1 MGEETFT
8 IGTLARRAGV
18 GVQTVR
24 YYERIGILPQ
34 PARQKGGYRRYGEEA
49 VARLQFVRHAAQ
61 LGFSLAETKELLT
74 LRARRGAPCRAV
86 RTRAEEKLAAIELKL
101 DDLRELRD
109 AVAHLVSTCSG
120 ETAIEHCSILAA
132 LGEPLATK
140 EGRVQSSCPPPP
152 RRPPARRRASRVS
165 RRANAASKT
174 V

>member
-1 MGEETFT
+1 MDDETFT

-34 PARQKGGYRRYGEEA
+34 PGRPKGGYRRYGDEA
-49 VARLQFVRHAAQ
+49 VARLQFVRRAAQ

-74 LRARRGAPCRAV
+74 LRTRQGAPCGAV
-86 RTRAEEKLAAIELKL
+86 RTRAEEKLAAIEQKL
-101 DDLRELRD
+101 AELQELRD
-109 AVAHLVSTCSG
+109 AVAYLVRTCSG
-120 ETAIEHCSILAA
+120 KTAVEHCSILAA
-132 LGEPLATK
+132 LGEPETTK
-140 EGRVQSSCPPPP
+140 KGKEKPSCPPPP
-152 RRPPARRRASRVS
+152 RPPVRRRASRVS